1 MPSTQHPDSYWVE
14 TGNPAPVLPAISGDQ
29 KADVVIVGA
38 GFTGLSAAYH
48 LSQSGIDAIVVE
60 AEDVGWGASGR
71 NGGMLPPRYKKGFA
85 SIAKTYGNETTRR
98 LHAIVHEAVDTVRDD
113 RVRLRAGLRI
123 FPHRPDHGRAFRR
136 ASCFA

>member
-14 TGNPAPVLPAISGDQ
+14 TGNLAPVAPTMSGEQ
-29 KADVVIVGA
+29 KADVVVIGA

-48 LSQSGIDAIVVE
+48 LSKAGIDAIVVD

-85 SIAKTYGNETTRR
+85 SIAKT
-98 LHAIVHEAVDTVRDD
+98 
-113 RVRLRAGLRI
+113 
-123 FPHRPDHGRAFRR
+123 
-136 ASCFA
+136 